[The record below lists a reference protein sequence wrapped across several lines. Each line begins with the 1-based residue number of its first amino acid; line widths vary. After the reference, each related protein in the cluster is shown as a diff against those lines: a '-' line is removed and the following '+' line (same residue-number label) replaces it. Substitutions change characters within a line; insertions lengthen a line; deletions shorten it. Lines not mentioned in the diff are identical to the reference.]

1 MKKVRLKDKD
11 FELYISE
18 AEIHQAIGRVAL
30 RIRDELEGKRPLL
43 VSILNGAFMFTA
55 ELIRQ
60 LDAPYDLV
68 FARYSSYRGTSTT
81 GKVIEI
87 MPITTDIKGRTVV
100 LLEDIVDTGTTMQYV
115 IRKLREEGAADV
127 RLATLLFKPTA
138 LRCDL
143 QPDYVGL
150 EVPPVFIVGYGL
162 DYDECGR
169 TFKDIYRLVE

>member
-1 MKKVRLKDKD
+1 MRRVRLKDKE
-11 FELYISE
+11 FELFISE
-18 AEIHQAIGRVAL
+18 AEIREAIGRVASCL
-30 RIRDELEGKRPLL
+30 RSELEGKRPLL

-60 LDAPYDLV
+60 LDDPYDLV

-81 GKVIEI
+81 GQVIEI
-87 MPITTDIKGRTVV
+87 MPITTDIKGRTIV

-143 QPDYVGL
+143 RPDYVGL
-150 EVPPVFIVGYGL
+150 EVPPVFLVGYGL

-169 TFKDIYRLVE
+169 TFKDIYRLAE